1 MPKTTQQDAQGLAQR
16 LVGARLSATP
26 LAHYPGEAPPDM
38 PSAYAVQ
45 DAAIAAWPDAIAGWK
60 VGLIPAEHRA
70 AYGGERLAGPIFTKQ
85 VARAGATPTVLPI
98 IRGGFAAAEAELVL
112 EVAKAP
118 PANKKSWSI
127 EEASDYA
134 GAMYA
139 GVELA
144 GSAFKG
150 INDFGP
156 AITASDFGNNAGLV
170 LGRAIEN
177 WRALA
182 FENIRVSTRVDGVEV
197 GNGTAANIPGGP
209 LAAFAFILGHCAE
222 RGIRLAPGTLISTG
236 AITGVHV
243 VEADQDIVADF
254 GVYGAIACRTVDA
267 GQAKRAASA

>member
-16 LVGARLSATP
+16 LVGARLNATP

-38 PSAYAVQ
+38 RSAYAVQ

-60 VGLIPAEHRA
+60 VGLISPEHRA

-85 VARAGATPTVLPI
+85 VAHTGSIPTVLPI

-112 EVAKAP
+112 EVAAAP
-118 PANKKSWSI
+118 PSERKSWSI
-127 EEASDYA
+127 ESASDYA
-134 GAMYA
+134 GVMYV

-170 LGRAIEN
+170 LGRAIAN
-177 WRALA
+177 WRDLALDKIA
-182 FENIRVSTRVDGVEV
+182 VSTRVDGVEV

-222 RGIRLAPGTLISTG
+222 RGIRLAPGALISTG

-243 VEADQDIVADF
+243 VQPDQDIVADF
-254 GVYGAIACRTVDA
+254 GAYGAIACRTVDA
-267 GQAKRAASA
+267 GKSKRAASA